1 MSVVAR
7 LDAAQQRHA
16 WLGLPLAVGY
26 KFFDDQ
32 GGYLAALIA
41 YYGFL
46 SLFPLLLLA
55 VTILGFVLVHN
66 PALREQILTSALA
79 GFPIVGRQVT
89 DDING
94 YRGSGVALVFG
105 IVGSLFGALGVAQA
119 GQNAMNVVWAVPR
132 YRRPNPIRSRL
143 RSLRLILVLGLGVLA
158 TTALSAVS
166 ASAQSFAH
174 DLNGVSAGLRVLAFV
189 VAVAMNVVLFVLAFR
204 LLTVKS
210 VAVRDVWVGA
220 AIAGLIW
227 QLLQVVGTWVL
238 GHEIRGATEVYGTF
252 GFVLGL
258 VLWIYIESL
267 VVVFCAELNS
277 VLHGGLWPRALLTP
291 FTDDVQLTAADE
303 QVYDGM
309 ATSQQAKGF
318 EQIDVTFD
326 PPDDDGDWDP

>member
-1 MSVVAR
+1 
-7 LDAAQQRHA
+7 
-16 WLGLPLAVGY
+16 
-26 KFFDDQ
+26 
-32 GGYLAALIA
+32 
-41 YYGFL
+41 
-46 SLFPLLLLA
+46 
-55 VTILGFVLVHN
+55 
-66 PALREQILTSALA
+66 
-79 GFPIVGRQVT
+79 
-89 DDING
+89 
-94 YRGSGVALVFG
+94 
-105 IVGSLFGALGVAQA
+105 
-119 GQNAMNVVWAVPR
+119 
-132 YRRPNPIRSRL
+132 
-143 RSLRLILVLGLGVLA
+143 
-158 TTALSAVS
+158 
-166 ASAQSFAH
+166 
-174 DLNGVSAGLRVLAFV
+174 
-189 VAVAMNVVLFVLAFR
+189 MNVVLFVLAFR